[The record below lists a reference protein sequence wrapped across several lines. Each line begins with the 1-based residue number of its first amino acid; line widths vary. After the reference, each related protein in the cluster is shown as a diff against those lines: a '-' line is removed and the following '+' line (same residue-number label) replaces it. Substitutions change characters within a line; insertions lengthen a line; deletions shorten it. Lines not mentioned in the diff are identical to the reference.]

1 LVDRLLTVILCAGLG
16 ILQAEPPSSVISN
29 RTQADPEEKTFQWG
43 SALKQSFEFLA
54 IEHSFRLVQGKTRR
68 EFGGK
73 FFPDY
78 FDSVTNI
85 KGWGDGDGIF
95 TNYVGHPMQGAVSGF
110 IQIQNDPSGKYLD
123 FSNTKEYWHSR
134 LKAMAW
140 AAAYS
145 TQFEIGPISEA
156 TIGNVGKKSG
166 TAGAVDLVVTPT
178 AGIGLAIAEDAIDRY
193 FVTKLESRAR
203 SRFSRILIRSAMNPN
218 RTFANV
224 LRFKVPWH
232 RDTRPGISE
241 LP

>member
-1 LVDRLLTVILCAGLG
+1 VNRYLIFLFCSVLG
-16 ILQAEPPSSVISN
+16 ILQAEPPSIIPG
-29 RTQADPEEKTFQWG
+29 RTYNNNTEEKTFQWG
-43 SALKQSFEFLA
+43 SAVLQSFTFLA
-54 IEHSFRLVQGKTRR
+54 VQHSVRLTQAKTRR

-78 FDSVTNI
+78 ANSVTNI
-85 KGWGDGDGIF
+85 NGWGDGDGIF
-95 TNYVGHPMQGAVSGF
+95 TNYVGHPMQGAIAGF

-123 FSNTKEYWHSR
+123 YSNTKEYWHSR

-156 TIGNVGKKSG
+156 TIGNVGKRPG

-193 FVTKLESRAR
+193 FVTKLEAKANSRL
-203 SRFSRILIRSAMNPN
+203 SRILIRSALNPN
-218 RTFANV
+218 RTFANI
-224 LRFKVPWH
+224 LRGKVPWH
-232 RDTRPGISE
+232 RDTRPGVSE